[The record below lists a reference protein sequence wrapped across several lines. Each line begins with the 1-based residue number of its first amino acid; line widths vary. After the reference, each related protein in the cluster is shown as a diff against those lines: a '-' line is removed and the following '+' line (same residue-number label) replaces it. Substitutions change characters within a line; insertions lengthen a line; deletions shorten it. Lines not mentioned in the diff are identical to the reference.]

1 MSAETGG
8 STKNRVV
15 LVAGAGC
22 LTGRSVCAQLT
33 RAKGVDLAALAP
45 EELFL
50 ATNDDG
56 RTLAADARP
65 FAGGSVDALVI
76 ATDEAPDADDVASL
90 VSAAACSQAARS
102 VQVPSPPSPSPR
114 RSSPA
119 TAAFT

>member
-1 MSAETGG
+1 MSAENGG

-22 LTGRSVCAQLT
+22 LTGRSVCNEL
-33 RAKGVDLAALAP
+33 RRVPGVDLAALAP

-76 ATDEAPDADDVASL
+76 ATDEAPDAQDVASL
-90 VSAAACSQAARS
+90 VSAAACAGARGS
-102 VQVPSPPSPSPR
+102 
-114 RSSPA
+114 
-119 TAAFT
+119 